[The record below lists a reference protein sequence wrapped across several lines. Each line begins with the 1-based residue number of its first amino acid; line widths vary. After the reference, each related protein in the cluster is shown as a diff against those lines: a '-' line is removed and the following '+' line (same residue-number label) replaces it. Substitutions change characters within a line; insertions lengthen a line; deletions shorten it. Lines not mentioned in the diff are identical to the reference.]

1 MKHLVVC
8 CDGTW
13 NTPDHVD
20 RGRVS
25 PTNVVKTALTV
36 AAQRTDGTAQV
47 VHYHSGVGT
56 GTFDH
61 LRGGAFGYGLS
72 ANILEA
78 YRFLVRHFEPGDA
91 LYLFGFSRGAYTA
104 RCLAG
109 LVRNSGIVR
118 TASPGLL
125 DQAYALYRRRDD
137 ASHPR
142 GVEACLFRRMHAH
155 ETRIRCIGVWDTVG
169 ALGIPGGGFRLLNR
183 RWAFH
188 DVDLSTTVDNAFQ
201 ALAADEER
209 KVFVPSVW
217 RRQPGANGQRL
228 EQAWFAGAH
237 SNVGG
242 GYADAGLSDLA
253 FLWMKQRAEECGLE
267 FDEEAV
273 RNATRPDPRGELRD
287 SSVGIYRFLPRHR
300 RPIGEAPGGDESV
313 DDSVVARIESVGAY
327 RPENVLAYL
336 RRAGRIAA

>member
-25 PTNVVKTALTV
+25 PTNVVRTALAV
-36 AAQRTDGTAQV
+36 LPERADGTKQL

-56 GTFDH
+56 GRFDH
-61 LRGGAFGYGLS
+61 LRGGAFGLGLS
-72 ANILEA
+72 ENILEA
-78 YRFLVRHFEPGDA
+78 YRFVARHFEPGDA
-91 LYLFGFSRGAYTA
+91 LFLFGFSRGAYTA
-104 RCLAG
+104 RSLAG
-109 LVRNSGIVR
+109 LIRNCGVLRMPSR
-118 TASPGLL
+118 ERL
-125 DQAYALYRRRDD
+125 DQAYALYRRCDD
-137 ASHPR
+137 AAHPR
-142 GVEACLFRRMHAH
+142 GIEARLFRRMHSH

-169 ALGIPGGGFRLLNR
+169 ALGIPGGGFRWLNR

-209 KVFVPSVW
+209 KVFVPALW
-217 RRQPGANGQRL
+217 RRQPAANGQRL
-228 EQAWFAGAH
+228 EQVWFAGAH

-242 GYADAGLSDLA
+242 GYADTGLSDLA

-267 FDEEAV
+267 FDEQQVRDAV
-273 RNATRPDPRGELRD
+273 HPDVRGELRD
-287 SSVGIYRFLPRHR
+287 SSVGIYRLLPHRR
-300 RPIGEAPGGDESV
+300 RPIGAAPGGDESV
-313 DDSVVARIESVGAY
+313 HDSVVARMDAVPGY
-327 RPENVLAYL
+327 RPENVLSFL
-336 RRAGRIAA
+336 RRTGRAAA

>member
-1 MKHLVVC
+1 VKHLVVC

-20 RGRVS
+20 RGRAS

-36 AAQRTDGTAQV
+36 APRRSDGTPQI
-47 VHYHSGVGT
+47 VHYHTGVGT
-56 GTFDH
+56 GRFDH

-78 YRFLVRHFEPGDA
+78 YRFVVRHFEPGDA

-104 RCLAG
+104 RSLAG
-109 LVRNSGIVR
+109 LIRNSGVLTSLSSR
-118 TASPGLL
+118 LV

-142 GVEACLFRRMHAH
+142 GIEACLFRRMHSH

-169 ALGIPGGGFRLLNR
+169 SLGIPGGGFRRLNR

-209 KVFVPSVW
+209 KVFVPALW
-217 RRQPGANGQRL
+217 RRRPGSNGQRL

-253 FLWMKQRAEECGLE
+253 FLWMKRRAEESGLE
-267 FDEEAV
+267 FDDAAV
-273 RNATRPDPRGELRD
+273 RDATHPDPHGELRD
-287 SSVGIYRFLPRHR
+287 SSVGIYRFLPHR
-300 RPIGEAPGGDESV
+300 RRTIGAAEGGNESI
-313 DDSVVARIESVGAY
+313 DDSVVARLEGVRDY
-327 RPENVLAYL
+327 RPENVLAFL
-336 RRAGRIAA
+336 RRAGRAAA